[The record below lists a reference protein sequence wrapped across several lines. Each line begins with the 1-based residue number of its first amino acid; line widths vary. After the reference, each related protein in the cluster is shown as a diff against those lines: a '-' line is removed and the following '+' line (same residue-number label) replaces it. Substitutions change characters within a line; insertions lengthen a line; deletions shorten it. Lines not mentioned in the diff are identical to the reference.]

1 MLPKL
6 VSAVRDTATDL
17 LRLGL
22 SFADGAP
29 LPMAMVEGSGHF
41 VRFINPAFCQL
52 LDVRKDDVLGLR
64 LGDLLPKND
73 KCLALLDRVS
83 RTGMPASHTEEEHST
98 THPLFW
104 SYTMWQVI
112 AHERPQGIMIQVTE
126 TAELR
131 EKTLAMN
138 EALMLGSVRQHELTE
153 ASNTSNAS
161 LQIEISERKLA
172 ENALKQAQAQLKHH
186 AEELEELV
194 AERTSELT
202 VTNTRLE
209 ASVDFIKKGKEEYRL
224 LLLESQITQKK
235 LSFLTRQI
243 ITAQEEERKEIS
255 RELHDGVVQTLVAI
269 NIKLSAL
276 CNEATATQ
284 KRKLAR
290 IQQLVKDSENEAH
303 RFARELRPAVL
314 DDLGLIPAL
323 RGYNSS
329 LQERK
334 KIKIK
339 LTAFEGV
346 EALGSNERT
355 VLFRVAQ
362 EALTNVVRHA
372 RATQVEMMIS
382 KSLGAIRMEIRDNG
396 KSFPVEKTF
405 LAKNPKRL
413 GLVGMKER
421 IEMVGG
427 TLAIEST
434 PGKGTTVR
442 VQVPFSPK
450 ESL

>member
-1 MLPKL
+1 MRIRAKTESKPL
-6 VSAVRDTATDL
+6 DL
-17 LRLGL
+17 SGIWFDR
-22 SFADGAP
+22 AP
-29 LPMAMVEGSGHF
+29 SPMAMVEGVAHT
-41 VRFINPAFCQL
+41 VCCVNAAFC
-52 LDVRKDDVLGLR
+52 R
-64 LGDLLPKND
+64 LTDKTSGELVGKAFRQILPK
-73 KCLALLDRVS
+73 KMECVALLDRVLS
-83 RTGMPASHTEEEHST
+83 TGKSETYTEQKSSEPHTGFS
-98 THPLFW
+98 
-104 SYTMWQVI
+104 SYTMWSVI
-112 AHERPQGIMIQVTE
+112 AKNLPTRVIIQVNE
-126 TAELR
+126 EIFLH

-138 EALMLGSVRQHELTE
+138 EALMLGSVRQHELTA

-161 LQIEISERKLA
+161 LKVEISERKLA

-186 AEELEELV
+186 AERLEELV

-202 VTNTRLE
+202 ETNRRLE

-224 LLLESQITQKK
+224 LLLESQIMQRK
-235 LSFLTRQI
+235 LSLLTRQI

-269 NIKLSAL
+269 NIQLSAL
-276 CNEATATQ
+276 SNGATATQ

-290 IQQLVKDSENEAH
+290 IQHLVKDSENEAH

-323 RGYNSS
+323 HGYNNS

-334 KIKIK
+334 QIKIK
-339 LTAFEGV
+339 LTAVEGV
-346 EALGSNERT
+346 EALGANERT

-372 RATQVEMMIS
+372 RATQVEMVIS

-396 KSFPVEKTF
+396 KSFSVEKTF

-421 IEMVGG
+421 MEMVGG
-427 TLAIEST
+427 SLTIEST

-442 VQVPFSPK
+442 VQVPFSPEETLK
-450 ESL
+450 

>member
-1 MLPKL
+1 MVNLAKL
-6 VSAVRDTATDL
+6 ESK
-17 LRLGL
+17 
-22 SFADGAP
+22 P
-29 LPMAMVEGSGHF
+29 LDSSGICFDRSPFPMAMVEGVSHI
-41 VRFINPAFCQL
+41 VCCVNPAFC
-52 LDVRKDDVLGLR
+52 R
-64 LGDLLPKND
+64 LTHKTSDELVGQSFNKILPKESE
-73 KCLALLDRVS
+73 CLALLERVLN
-83 RTGMPASHTEEEHST
+83 TGKSETYAVQEPSEPRSC
-98 THPLFW
+98 FS
-104 SYTMWQVI
+104 SYTMWPVI
-112 AHERPQGIMIQVTE
+112 AENLPARVMILVNEKTS
-126 TAELR
+126 LH

-276 CNEATATQ
+276 FNEATATQ

-323 RGYNSS
+323 RGYSS
-329 LQERK
+329 SIQERK

-372 RATQVEMMIS
+372 RATHVEMVIS

-450 ESL
+450 ESLQ